1 MSTEN
6 ANQIRKKVLIV
17 EDHPIMRSGLA
28 QLIGQESDLAICGE
42 AEDVHGALKAIE
54 KSKPDIAVVDIS
66 LKDSNGIE
74 LIKNIK
80 IRWPELAVLV
90 LSMHDESF
98 YAERALRAGAR
109 GYVAKAE
116 VSTKVIAGIR
126 QVLSGKVYVS
136 EKITSKMLSNL
147 VGGTKDLDT
156 FPIDRLSDREFEVF
170 ELIGQGSQ
178 TRQIAGKLHLSVKTV
193 DAHRDHIK
201 HKLNLNSAT
210 ELLKYA
216 VQWVQLE
223 QDA

>member
-1 MSTEN
+1 MTTKN

-28 QLIGQESDLAICGE
+28 QLIGQESDLVVCGE
-42 AEDVHGALKAIE
+42 AEDVHGALEAIE

-116 VSTKVIAGIR
+116 VSTKVITGIR

-147 VGGTKDLDT
+147 VGGTKDLDS

-178 TRQIAGKLHLSVKTV
+178 TRQIAEKLHLSVKTI

-201 HKLNLNSAT
+201 HKLNLSSAT
-210 ELLKYA
+210 ALLKYA